1 MLGKTI
7 SHYRILEKIEKG
19 GMGVVYKA
27 EDTKLGR
34 VVALKFLPD
43 VAAGFSRPLTDG
55 ALKGAATYDPTALE
69 RFKREARAASA
80 LNHPNICTIY
90 DIDEYEGQPFIAMEY
105 LEGET
110 LKQKLAKP
118 LTPSP
123 SPQGR
128 GWPRDAGTGE
138 GGRRGPLPTDTL
150 LDLAIQIADALDAAH
165 AKGIVHRDIK
175 PANIFV
181 TNRGQAKILDFGL
194 AKLMPVGAG
203 LRPAPTTS
211 ETASLDEQH
220 LTSPGAVMGT
230 VAYMSPEQARGEEL
244 DARTDLFSFGAV
256 LYEMAT
262 GRQPFSGA
270 TTAVIFNAILSQA
283 PPSPVTLNPE
293 APPKLEEII
302 NKALEKDRDLRC
314 QSAAEI
320 RADLKR
326 LKRDTESGRAAAVAP
341 VYDRRTEEAARR
353 AAPQRRGAWGLAI
366 PVVALL
372 VLGAVLIG
380 LNVAGLRDRLLTA
393 VGARRAVPLPKI
405 ESLAVLP
412 LANLSGDPEQ
422 EYFADGMTEALI
434 AELGQVGSLRV
445 ISRTSVMQYK
455 GAKRP
460 LPQIAKELNVDAVIE
475 GSVLR
480 AGGRVRVTAQL
491 IGAVPERHLWARSY
505 ERDLRDVLSLQGEIA
520 RAIADEVKANVT
532 PDVHARLATPR
543 PVKPEAYEAYLRGRF
558 YRSRAGPEGRQ
569 RAIEYFQRAIQIDA
583 GYALAYASLAEV
595 YAALGNAELL
605 GIYPQESMAKA
616 REAALKAL
624 SLDDSLAEGHTA
636 LGSVK
641 LFYEW
646 DWAGAER
653 AFERAFELNP
663 NYVDTYHWSSHLKA
677 VQGRREESLRASLR
691 ALELDPLSTQ
701 MGAHLAWHYLM
712 ARQYDEAIQACR
724 KTLEI
729 QPESIETLAFLGRAY
744 AAKGSHREAIAE
756 FRKVTELSQA
766 NPAYLA
772 DLALGYAQAGRR
784 REALALLDHVEQ
796 LSRQRYVSGYEV
808 TPAYAALGEKD
819 EAFKWLEEAYEDRT
833 GWIVNLRLD
842 FRLDP
847 LRSDPR
853 FQDLLRR
860 MNFPP

>member
-1 MLGKTI
+1 VIGQTI
-7 SHYRILEKIEKG
+7 SHYRILEKLGGG
-19 GMGVVYKA
+19 GMGVVYQA

-34 VVALKFLPD
+34 VVALKFL
-43 VAAGFSRPLTDG
+43 VGEGS
-55 ALKGAATYDPTALE
+55 ALPREPGGLPYQIDRAALE

-90 DIDEYEGQPFIAMEY
+90 DIDEHEGQPFIAME
-105 LEGET
+105 LLDGET
-110 LKQKLAKP
+110 LKQRIGVGARH
-118 LTPSP
+118 
-123 SPQGR
+123 GV
-128 GWPRDAGTGE
+128 
-138 GGRRGPLPTDTL
+138 PLPTDIL

-194 AKLMPVGAG
+194 AKLSPVGARHG
-203 LRPAPTTS
+203 VPLQPAEGRPGDEDNLSRPVGIAATAP
-211 ETASLDEQH
+211 TASLDEAH

-262 GRQPFSGA
+262 GRQAFVGA
-270 TTAVIFNAILSQA
+270 TTAVIHDAILNRA
-283 PPSPVTLNPE
+283 PTSPVQLNPE
-293 APPKLEEII
+293 LPAKLEEII
-302 NKALEKDRDLRC
+302 TKALEKDRDIRYQHASDL
-314 QSAAEI
+314 

-326 LKRDTESGRAAAVAP
+326 LKRDTESGRTVGARHGVPLPRRWAFVSGIAAF
-341 VYDRRTEEAARR
+341 
-353 AAPQRRGAWGLAI
+353 
-366 PVVALL
+366 LL
-372 VLGAVLIG
+372 VAVGAVILG
-380 LNVAGLRDRLLTA
+380 LNVAGLRDRLLTI
-393 VGARRAVPLPKI
+393 VGASVSRRTVPLPRI

-412 LANLSGDPEQ
+412 LENLSGDKDQ

-434 AELGQVGSLRV
+434 AELGQIGSLRV
-445 ISRTSVMQYK
+445 ISRTSVMRFK
-455 GAKRP
+455 GARP
-460 LPQIAKELNVDAVIE
+460 QGGLEEIARQLKVDAVVE

-480 AGGRVRVTAQL
+480 SGDRVRITAQL

-505 ERDLRDVLSLQGEIA
+505 ERDLRDVLALQSEVARTVAQQIKATLTPQEQTRLA
-520 RAIADEVKANVT
+520 RA
-532 PDVHARLATPR
+532 R
-543 PVKPEAYEAYLRGRF
+543 PVNPEAHDAYLRGRF
-558 YRSRAGPEGRQ
+558 YRSRAGPEGRR

-583 GYALAYASLAEV
+583 GYALAYASLAEA
-595 YAALGNAELL
+595 YAALGNAEVL
-605 GIYPQESMAKA
+605 GIPAHETYAKA

-624 SLDDSLAEGHTA
+624 SLDDSLAEAHTA

-701 MGAHLAWHYLM
+701 MGIHLAWHYLM

-724 KTLEI
+724 KTLEVN
-729 QPESIETLAFLGRAY
+729 PESIETLDFLGRSY
-744 AAKGSHREAIAE
+744 AAKGWHKEAIAE
-756 FRKVTELSQA
+756 FRKVTDLTRG
-766 NPAYLA
+766 NPTYLA
-772 DLALGYAQAGRR
+772 VLAWGYAQAGRR
-784 REALALLDHVEQ
+784 REALAVLGDVKR
-796 LSRQRYVSGYEV
+796 LSRQRYFSWYNVA
-808 TPAYAALGEKD
+808 TAYAALGEKD
-819 EAFKWLEEAYEDRT
+819 EAFKWLEKAYEDRI
-833 GWIVNLRLD
+833 GYMVCLRLD